1 MERRAVQLGDLFAQR
16 KSQPRAALRTC
27 ARFVHH
33 VKRLRDAR
41 ERLLRDAPSG
51 VGHAEAIAEVRALRA
66 ERHVKTAVD
75 GRGRDL
81 RLLRSAVFR
90 SGRLAGIVALAV
102 AQRCAAAAVQLYA
115 RWPSLLGAGIG
126 LVLLGI
132 GLEYAQGALTDTR
145 MQDAADAFANTLGVI
160 VGLSTRLTPFR
171 DVLLQLDTRGL
182 DGVGR

>member
-1 MERRAVQLGDLFAQR
+1 MSRRPRLGRAFKPLRRPVLWGGLWIAAIAAVVVLSL
-16 KSQPRAALRTC
+16 
-27 ARFVHH
+27 
-33 VKRLRDAR
+33 
-41 ERLLRDAPSG
+41 APSVPMPEVPDG
-51 VGHAEAIAEVRALRA
+51 DKLGHFLAYFAL
-66 ERHVKTAVD
+66 
-75 GRGRDL
+75 
-81 RLLRSAVFR
+81 
-90 SGRLAGIVALAV
+90 
-102 AQRCAAAAVQLYA
+102 AAAAVQLYA

-145 MQDAADAFANTLGVI
+145 MQDAADVFANTLGVI

>member
-1 MERRAVQLGDLFAQR
+1 M
-16 KSQPRAALRTC
+16 
-27 ARFVHH
+27 
-33 VKRLRDAR
+33 
-41 ERLLRDAPSG
+41 
-51 VGHAEAIAEVRALRA
+51 
-66 ERHVKTAVD
+66 
-75 GRGRDL
+75 
-81 RLLRSAVFR
+81 
-90 SGRLAGIVALAV
+90 
-102 AQRCAAAAVQLYA
+102 QLYA